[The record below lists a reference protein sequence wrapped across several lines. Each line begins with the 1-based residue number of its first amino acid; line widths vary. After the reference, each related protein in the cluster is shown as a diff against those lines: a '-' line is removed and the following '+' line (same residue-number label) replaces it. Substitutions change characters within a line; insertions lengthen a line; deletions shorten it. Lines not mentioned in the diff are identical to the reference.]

1 MRVRA
6 LFALLATPAVALA
19 VGPRAAV
26 ADSTGTSTSPFGA
39 YIASGDASCL
49 EFTLTTGYS
58 FIVEPDARLPRATA
72 TISEGTASALA
83 APADPG
89 DSTDALA
96 GLLVPRAEGMLAAGL
111 DQATGSIP
119 VPVVPAGLTDSLI
132 SQVAN
137 PVNPHLEYP
146 YEHASAAYPN
156 PQQPGDQQAS
166 YLGLPSTTFADPSGV
181 ISVDGALGDA
191 KAGAGVATAD
201 SGAAAATSLPL
212 LGVSVGRFSASSTA
226 LVSPSAVTNDVVC
239 NLQDVTIAPP
249 ASGFALH
256 IGTLI
261 ATLHT
266 ERKLG
271 ANGAT
276 SSHSLQLANVT
287 LNGQNIAPGPQGG
300 LPLPATTYTVPQPP
314 LPPGVPAPPASL
326 QTVSITGT
334 TSAATLSA
342 ANNESTSTLTGA
354 TVVITSTAPVPS
366 SIPPQPGQN
375 PISTTPAVY
384 TIQLANLDSQTYG
397 LVAPSFGS
405 AASSASGTTGAGA
418 GSSYFGGSA
427 GGRSG
432 GFHLP
437 GTSGSNGSKGSHPVT
452 SSVLIPGTPAAI
464 RWSVVGLAGLLEAL
478 LLTSVFLRRRMSR
491 PRRVELPAAAFL
503 DLP

>member
-1 MRVRA
+1 
-6 LFALLATPAVALA
+6 
-19 VGPRAAV
+19 
-26 ADSTGTSTSPFGA
+26 
-39 YIASGDASCL
+39 
-49 EFTLTTGYS
+49 
-58 FIVEPDARLPRATA
+58 
-72 TISEGTASALA
+72 
-83 APADPG
+83 
-89 DSTDALA
+89 
-96 GLLVPRAEGMLAAGL
+96 MLAAGL

-166 YLGLPSTTFADPSGV
+166 YLGLPGAAFADPSGV
-181 ISVDGALGDA
+181 ISVNGALGDT
-191 KAGAGVATAD
+191 KAGAGVASAD
-201 SGAAAATSLPL
+201 SGAGAATSLLL
-212 LGVSVGRFSASSTA
+212 LGVSAGRFSASSRA
-226 LVSPSAVTNDVVC
+226 LVSSSAVTNDVVC
-239 NLQDVTIAPP
+239 SLQDVTIAPP

-271 ANGAT
+271 ANSAT
-276 SSHSLQLANVT
+276 SSHSLQLADVT
-287 LNGQNIAPGPQGG
+287 LNGKNIAPGPQGA
-300 LPLPATTYTVPQPP
+300 LPIPPTTFSVPQPP
-314 LPPGVPAPPASL
+314 IPPGVPAPPASL
-326 QTVSITGT
+326 QAVSIAGT

-342 ANNESTSTLTGA
+342 ANNESTSSLTAA

-384 TIQLANLDSQTYG
+384 TIRLANLSSQTYG
-397 LVAPSFGS
+397 LPASSFGS
-405 AASSASGTTGAGA
+405 TGSSAFGGANGA
-418 GSSYFGGSA
+418 AAGGYFGGAA
-427 GGRSG
+427 GGRPGSAH
-432 GFHLP
+432 FP
-437 GTSGSNGSKGSHPVT
+437 GTSGSNGSKGNHPVE
-452 SSVLIPGTPAAI
+452 SSVLIPGTQAAI

-478 LLTSVFLRRRMSR
+478 LLASVFLRHRMSR
-491 PRRVELPAAAFL
+491 PRRVELPATAFL